1 MGLRSW
7 YEHYL
12 PDPYPAEERA
22 AIQGE
27 EDLPPDRGWDDIP
40 GFENVVAISAEAY
53 HKMLL
58 ELLKGGKHGPD
69 TGTAGPDH

>member
-1 MGLRSW
+1 MGLRDW
-7 YEHYL
+7 YERYL

-22 AIQGE
+22 AIQSE
-27 EDLPPDRGWDDIP
+27 EDLPIEDDPPVPGW
-40 GFENVVAISAEAY
+40 ENVVPISPEAY

-58 ELLKGGKHGPD
+58 ELLTGGKHGPD